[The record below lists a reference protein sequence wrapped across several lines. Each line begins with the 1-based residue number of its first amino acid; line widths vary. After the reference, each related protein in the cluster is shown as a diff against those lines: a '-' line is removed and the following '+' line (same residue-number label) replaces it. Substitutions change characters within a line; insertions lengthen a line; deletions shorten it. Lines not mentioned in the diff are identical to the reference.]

1 MPSEFKSRDYPFGRE
16 GVDTLI
22 VCHHE
27 GHMHQ
32 VIKAFGMKA
41 KYVTWG
47 AALMGSRFNT
57 IIVFRPSSTDSKVEN
72 EAKERW
78 FQESVRCRLAK
89 DGELYIV

>member
-1 MPSEFKSRDYPFGRE
+1 
-16 GVDTLI
+16 
-22 VCHHE
+22 
-27 GHMHQ
+27 
-32 VIKAFGMKA
+32 
-41 KYVTWG
+41 
-47 AALMGSRFNT
+47 MGSRFNT